1 MQIYLNYSTKPNIY
15 KENNKSMKFIAK
27 AILEN
32 TVIQRPIFH
41 IDEVDNLKDNV
52 MKDLDTQLKVP
63 KEILDGFKLKNDL
76 NSEIWKDQLL
86 KPEVKT
92 KLLKIAKDFFKSLEL
107 PQNVNLKD
115 VLFVGSLANYNWSM
129 YSDIDLHLV
138 VDFKEV
144 GENPDQVKKS
154 FDAQKNLWNLKHDI
168 TVFDYPVEVYVQ
180 DPKEKLHA
188 SAVYSIPN
196 DKWVLK
202 PERTKFKLDKGV
214 IKSRVEKM
222 FDKLKQIQKHYD
234 GQNYEQA
241 IEKAD
246 ALKDEIK
253 KMRKAGLEEGG
264 EFSTENLIF
273 KVLRRTDF
281 MEILDN
287 YKNKAYDKN
296 MSVNEDNP

>member
-1 MQIYLNYSTKPNIY
+1 MR
-15 KENNKSMKFIAK
+15 FITK
-27 AILEN
+27 AIVES

-41 IDEVDNLKDNV
+41 IDEVDKLKDTT
-52 MKDLDTQLKVP
+52 MKNLNTQLKVP
-63 KEILDGFKLKNDL
+63 NDRLDGFKLKNTL
-76 NSEIWKDQLL
+76 NIDIWKDDKLL
-86 KPEVKT
+86 PEVKT

-107 PQNVNLKD
+107 PSNVKLKD
-115 VLFVGSLANYNWSM
+115 VLFVGSLANYNWSI

-144 GENPDQVKKS
+144 GEDPDQVKKS

-168 TVFDYPVEVYVQ
+168 TVHDYPVEVYVQ

-188 SAVYSIPN
+188 SAVYSIPH

-202 PERTKFKLDKGV
+202 PEKAKFKLDKGV
-214 IKSRVEKM
+214 IKSRAEKM

-234 GQNYEQA
+234 NQNYEQA
-241 IEKAD
+241 IEKAE

-253 KMRKAGLEEGG
+253 KMRKAGLEKGG
-264 EFSTENLIF
+264 EFSTENLVF

-287 YKNKAYDKN
+287 YKNKAYDK
-296 MSVNEDNP
+296 SVKIKEDQP

>member
-1 MQIYLNYSTKPNIY
+1 MR
-15 KENNKSMKFIAK
+15 FITK
-27 AILEN
+27 AIVES

-41 IDEVDNLKDNV
+41 IDEVDKLKDTT
-52 MKDLDTQLKVP
+52 MKKLNTQLKVP
-63 KEILDGFKLKNDL
+63 NDRLDGFKLKNTL
-76 NSEIWKDQLL
+76 NIDIWKDDKLL
-86 KPEVKT
+86 PEVKT

-107 PQNVNLKD
+107 PSNVKLKD
-115 VLFVGSLANYNWSM
+115 VLFVGSLANYNWSI

-144 GENPDQVKKS
+144 GEDPDQVKKS

-168 TVFDYPVEVYVQ
+168 TVHDYPVEVYVQ

-188 SAVYSIPN
+188 SAVYSIPH

-202 PERTKFKLDKGV
+202 PEKAKFKLDKGV
-214 IKSRVEKM
+214 IKSRAEKM

-234 GQNYEQA
+234 NQNYEQA
-241 IEKAD
+241 IEKAE

-253 KMRKAGLEEGG
+253 KMRKAGLEKGG
-264 EFSTENLIF
+264 EFSTENLVF

-287 YKNKAYDKN
+287 YKNKAYDK
-296 MSVNEDNP
+296 SVTIKEDQP

>member
-1 MQIYLNYSTKPNIY
+1 
-15 KENNKSMKFIAK
+15 MKFITK
-27 AILEN
+27 AIVESA
-32 TVIQRPIFH
+32 VIQRPIFH
-41 IDEVDNLKDNV
+41 IDEVDKLKNSV
-52 MKDLDTQLKVP
+52 MKDLNTQLKVP
-63 KEILDGFKLKNDL
+63 DDILDGFKLKNTL
-76 NSEIWKDQLL
+76 NTEIWKDDKLL
-86 KPEVKT
+86 PEIKT
-92 KLLKIAKDFFKSLEL
+92 KLLKIAKDFFKSLDL
-107 PQNVNLKD
+107 PENVKLKD

-144 GENPDQVKKS
+144 GEDPDQVKKS

-168 TVFDYPVEVYVQ
+168 TVHDYPVEVYVQ

-188 SAVYSIPN
+188 SAVYSIPH

-202 PERTKFKLDKGV
+202 PKKTSFKLDKGV
-214 IKSRVEKM
+214 IKSRAEKM

-234 GQNYEQA
+234 SENYEQA

-253 KMRKAGLEEGG
+253 KMRKAGLEQGG

-287 YKNKAYDKN
+287 YKNKAYDKS
-296 MSVNEDNP
+296 MSVNEEQP

>member
-1 MQIYLNYSTKPNIY
+1 MR
-15 KENNKSMKFIAK
+15 FITK
-27 AILEN
+27 AIVES

-41 IDEVDNLKDNV
+41 IDEVDKLKDTT
-52 MKDLDTQLKVP
+52 MKNLNTQLKVP
-63 KEILDGFKLKNDL
+63 NDILDGFKLKNTL
-76 NSEIWKDQLL
+76 NIDIWKDDKLL
-86 KPEVKT
+86 PEVKT

-107 PQNVNLKD
+107 PSNVKLKD
-115 VLFVGSLANYNWSM
+115 VLFVGSLANYNWSI

-144 GENPDQVKKS
+144 GEDPDQVKKS

-168 TVFDYPVEVYVQ
+168 TVHDYPVEVYVQ

-188 SAVYSIPN
+188 SAVYSIPH

-202 PERTKFKLDKGV
+202 PEKAKFKLDKGV
-214 IKSRVEKM
+214 IKSRAEKM

-234 GQNYEQA
+234 NQNYEQA
-241 IEKAD
+241 IEKAE

-253 KMRKAGLEEGG
+253 KMRKAGLEKGG
-264 EFSTENLIF
+264 EFSTENLVF

-287 YKNKAYDKN
+287 YKNKAYDK
-296 MSVNEDNP
+296 SVTIKEDQP

>member
-1 MQIYLNYSTKPNIY
+1 
-15 KENNKSMKFIAK
+15 MKFITK
-27 AILEN
+27 AIVEN
-32 TVIQRPIFH
+32 TVIQRPAFH
-41 IDEVDNLKDNV
+41 LDEVDNLKDTA
-52 MKDLDTQLKVP
+52 MKDLNTNLKVP
-63 KEILDGFKLKNDL
+63 ADILNGFKLKDSL
-76 NSEIWKDQLL
+76 NTDIWKDDKLV
-86 KPEVKT
+86 PEVKT
-92 KLLKIAKDFFKSLEL
+92 KLLKVAKDFFKSLDL
-107 PQNVNLKD
+107 PTNVKLKD

-144 GENPDQVKKS
+144 GEDPDQVKKS

-168 TVFDYPVEVYVQ
+168 TVHDYPVEVYVQ

-188 SAVYSIPN
+188 SAVYSIPH

-202 PERTKFKLDKGV
+202 PEKTSFKLDKGV
-214 IKSRVEKM
+214 IKSRAEKM

-234 GQNYEQA
+234 SENYEQA

-253 KMRKAGLEEGG
+253 KMRKAGLEQGG

-287 YKNKAYDKN
+287 YKNKAYDKS
-296 MSVNEDNP
+296 MSVNEEQP